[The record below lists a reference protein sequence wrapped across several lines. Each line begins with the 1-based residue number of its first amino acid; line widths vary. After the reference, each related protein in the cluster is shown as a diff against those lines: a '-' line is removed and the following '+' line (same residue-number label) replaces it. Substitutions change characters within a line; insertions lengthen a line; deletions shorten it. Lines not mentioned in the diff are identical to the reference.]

1 MNNNEWN
8 KTNNE
13 RSELYLIP
21 LGDIHLYSNYNQE
34 AEVNGDGK
42 AVGFLFMIAFFIIA
56 IAWINYT
63 NLATARSLERAKE
76 VGVRKVMGALRW
88 NLISQFLTESFL
100 LNFLAFA
107 LALVTVLALTPAF
120 NQLIGTTASGAFS
133 M

>member
-63 NLATARSLERAKE
+63 NMATARSLERARE
-76 VGVRKVMGALRW
+76 VGVRKLLGAIRTD
-88 NLISQFLTESFL
+88 LIRQFLVESFL
-100 LNFLAFA
+100 LNLAALFIAIAMAFL
-107 LALVTVLALTPAF
+107 LAPF
-120 NQLIGTTASGAFS
+120 YNPLIGKEVGFGFS
-133 M
+133 

>member
-21 LGDIHLYSNYNQE
+21 LSDIHLYSNYNQE
-34 AEVNGDGK
+34 PEVNGTGK
-42 AVGFLFMIAFFIIA
+42 AVGFLFLIAFLIIS

-76 VGVRKVMGALRW
+76 VGLRTVLCAVRID
-88 NLISQFLTESFL
+88 LIIQFLAESL
-100 LNFLAFA
+100 LL
-107 LALVTVLALTPAF
+107 
-120 NQLIGTTASGAFS
+120 
-133 M
+133 